1 MSITRFQGWMWR
13 SAAPALAVGVL
24 LALSGPA
31 AAQDMNDGA
40 PVFAPDIALILQ
52 ENCQVCHQPERSDR
66 CRS

>member
-1 MSITRFQGWMWR
+1 MSRARFQGWMWR

-31 AAQDMNDGA
+31 VAQDMNDGA
-40 PVFAPDIALILQ
+40 PVFAPASPSFSRRIARSAIS
-52 ENCQVCHQPERSDR
+52 PERSDR